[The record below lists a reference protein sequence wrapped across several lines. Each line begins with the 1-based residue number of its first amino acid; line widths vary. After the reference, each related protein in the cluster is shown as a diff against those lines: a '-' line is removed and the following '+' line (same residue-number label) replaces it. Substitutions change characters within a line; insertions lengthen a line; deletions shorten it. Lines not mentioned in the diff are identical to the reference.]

1 MSYLAKN
8 YNRKKISFK
17 FGKGS
22 YLYSTD
28 KKKYLD
34 FVQGIAVN
42 SLGHAH
48 PKLIKTIKDQSKKLW
63 HVSNAFQIPE
73 GEKLAKKLC
82 KKTFADYVM
91 FQNSGAEATEAA
103 IKVARRYFY
112 SIGKPNKNRIL
123 CIKNSFHGRTLA
135 TIFASGS
142 KKMTEGFGHVGGFD
156 HFVFGDHKS
165 LKKKITKNT
174 AAIMVETIM
183 GEGGIKV
190 IPDWCLKELR
200 KLCNKKKILLILD
213 EVQCGI
219 SRSGDFFAFEKS
231 KVKPDIVPIAKGI
244 GGGFPIG
251 AVLMNKKVASG
262 MVPGTHGSTF
272 GGNPLAMAVGNT
284 VMDIIS
290 NKKFLNNVKSL
301 SKYFLFKLN
310 KVQAKYPNVIKQ
322 IRGRGFLI
330 GIQLYK
336 DQTEFIKKLMD
347 NHLLTIR
354 AAENVVRILPPLN
367 VKKNEIDIIIA
378 RKSIN
383 GPDNHNT
390 KLEPDELGF
399 RRANSP

>member
-1 MSYLAKN
+1 MSNLAKN

-17 FGKGS
+17 YGKGS
-22 YLYSTD
+22 YLVSID
-28 KKKYLD
+28 GKKYLD
-34 FVQGIAVN
+34 FVMGIAVN

-48 PKLIKTIKDQSKKLW
+48 PSLIKTINNQSKKLW

-73 GEKLAKKLC
+73 GENLAKKLC

-103 IKVARRYFY
+103 IKVARRYFF
-112 SIGKPNKNRIL
+112 SIGKQNKNRIL

-135 TIFASGS
+135 AIYASGS
-142 KKMTEGFGHVGGFD
+142 KKMTEGFGPKVKGFD
-156 HFVFGDHKS
+156 HFTFGDHEA
-165 LKKKITKNT
+165 LEKKITKDT

-190 IPDWCLKELR
+190 IPDFCLRELR
-200 KLCNKKKILLILD
+200 KLCDKKKILLILD

-219 SRSGDFFAFEKS
+219 GRSGDFFAFEKS

-251 AVLMNKKVASG
+251 AVLMNKKVAAG

-272 GGNPLAMAVGNT
+272 GGNPLAMSVGNR
-284 VMDIIS
+284 VMDIVS
-290 NKKFLNNVKSL
+290 NKKFLNNVKKL
-301 SKYFLFKLN
+301 SKYFLLNLN
-310 KVQAKYPNVIKQ
+310 KIKEKYPSIIKQ

-330 GIQLYK
+330 GIQLHQ
-336 DQTEFIKKLMD
+336 DQTNFIKKLMQ
-347 NHLLTIR
+347 NKLLTIR

-367 VKKNEIDIIIA
+367 VKKSEIDEALKIIN
-378 RKSIN
+378 KVCSQF
-383 GPDNHNT
+383 
-390 KLEPDELGF
+390 K
-399 RRANSP
+399 

>member
-1 MSYLAKN
+1 MSNLAKN

-17 FGKGS
+17 YGKGS

-28 KKKYLD
+28 GKKYLD
-34 FVQGIAVN
+34 FVMGIAVN

-48 PKLIKTIKDQSKKLW
+48 SGLVKTINKQSKKLW

-73 GEKLAKKLC
+73 GENLAKKLC

-103 IKVARRYFY
+103 IKVARRYFF

-135 TIFASGS
+135 AIYASGS
-142 KKMTEGFGHVGGFD
+142 KKMTEGFGPKVKGFD
-156 HFVFGDHKS
+156 HFTFGDHKS
-165 LKKKITKNT
+165 LEKKITKDT

-190 IPDWCLKELR
+190 IPDFCLRELR
-200 KLCNKKKILLILD
+200 KLCDKKKILLILD

-219 SRSGDFFAFEKS
+219 GRSGDFFAFEKS

-272 GGNPLAMAVGNT
+272 GGNPLAMSVGNK
-284 VMDIIS
+284 VMDIVS
-290 NKKFLNNVKSL
+290 NKKFLNNVKKL
-301 SKYFLFKLN
+301 SKYFLSNLN
-310 KVQAKYPNVIKQ
+310 KIKEKYPGIIKQ

-330 GIQLYK
+330 GIQLHE
-336 DQTEFIKKLMD
+336 DQTNFIKKLME
-347 NHLLTIR
+347 NKLLTIR
-354 AAENVVRILPPLN
+354 ASENVVRVLPPLN
-367 VKKNEIDIIIA
+367 VKKSELDEALKIIN
-378 RKSIN
+378 KVCSQF
-383 GPDNHNT
+383 
-390 KLEPDELGF
+390 KL
-399 RRANSP
+399 

>member
-1 MSYLAKN
+1 MSYLTKN

-17 FGKGS
+17 RGKGS
-22 YLYSTD
+22 FLYSVD
-28 KKKYLD
+28 GKKYLD

-48 PKLIKTIKDQSKKLW
+48 PKLVKTINAQSKKLW
-63 HVSNAFQIPE
+63 HVSNAFIIPE
-73 GEKLAKKLC
+73 GEKLAKKLA

-112 SIGKPNKNRIL
+112 SIGKPKKNRIL
-123 CIKNSFHGRTLA
+123 CVKNSFHGRTLA
-135 TIFASGS
+135 AIYASGS
-142 KKMTEGFGHVGGFD
+142 KKMTEGFGPKVGGFD
-156 HFVFGDHKS
+156 HFEFGDHKS

-200 KLCNKKKILLILD
+200 KICNNKDILLILD

-219 SRSGDFFAFEKS
+219 GRSGDFFAFEKS

-262 MVPGTHGSTF
+262 MTAGTHGSTF
-272 GGNPLAMAVGNT
+272 GGNPLAMAVGNS
-284 VMDIIS
+284 VMDIIA
-290 NKKFLNNVKSL
+290 NKKFLKNVKNI
-301 SKYFLFKLN
+301 SKYFLVNLN
-310 KVQAKYPNVIKQ
+310 KIKEKYPRVIKE
-322 IRGRGFLI
+322 IRGRGLLI
-330 GIQLYK
+330 GIQLHT
-336 DQTEFIKKLMD
+336 DQANFIKKLMD
-347 NHLLTIR
+347 NKLLTIR

-367 VKKNEIDIIIA
+367 VKKNEIDQAIKVIKKVCIEV
-378 RKSIN
+378 N
-383 GPDNHNT
+383 
-390 KLEPDELGF
+390 
-399 RRANSP
+399 

>member
-135 TIFASGS
+135 AIFASGS
-142 KKMTEGFGHVGGFD
+142 KKMTEGFGPKVTGFD
-156 HFVFGDHKS
+156 HFSFGDHNS
-165 LKKKITKNT
+165 LKKKINKNT

-200 KLCNKKKILLILD
+200 ALCNKKKILLILD

-219 SRSGDFFAFEKS
+219 GRSGDFFAFEKS

-262 MVPGTHGSTF
+262 MTPGTHGSTF
-272 GGNPLAMAVGNT
+272 GGNPLAMAIGNS
-284 VMDIIS
+284 VMDIIT
-290 NKKFLNNVKSL
+290 NKKFLNDVKIL

-310 KVQAKYPNVIKQ
+310 KVQEKYPNLIKQ

-347 NHLLTIR
+347 NQLLTIR

-367 VKKNEIDIIIA
+367 VKKNELDLALKIIEKVCSQI
-378 RKSIN
+378 K
-383 GPDNHNT
+383 
-390 KLEPDELGF
+390 
-399 RRANSP
+399 